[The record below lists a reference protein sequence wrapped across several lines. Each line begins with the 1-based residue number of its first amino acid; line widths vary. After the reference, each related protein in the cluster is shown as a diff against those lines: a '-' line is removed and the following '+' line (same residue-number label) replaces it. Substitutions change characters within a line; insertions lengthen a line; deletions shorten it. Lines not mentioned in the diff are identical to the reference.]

1 MYQTV
6 IWATDGSEA
15 ADVALTEAL
24 HLTEPTGKLVA
35 VHCDQRITGGR
46 AGGMSFL
53 ADEQD
58 LRAKIKAQVEQVRA
72 EGRNAELV
80 VRSTHAAPAQVIA
93 ALAEELHADAI
104 VCGTRG
110 LGAFSGA
117 LLGSVAQRLPHV
129 APCTVV
135 TVPERTRNT
144 TATEPLTIASNRQ

>member
-15 ADVALTEAL
+15 ADVALKEAL
-24 HLTEPTGKLVA
+24 HLTEPTGRLVA

-46 AGGMSFL
+46 AGGVSFL

-58 LRAKIKAQVEQVRA
+58 VRAKIKAQVEQIRA
-72 EGRNAELV
+72 EGREAELF

-93 ALAEELHADAI
+93 AIAEELHADAI

-135 TVPERTRNT
+135 TVPERTRST
-144 TATEPLTIASNRQ
+144 TATEPLTSASHRQ